1 MDVTG
6 GVSVRISAGELLDRL
21 AILRIKRD
29 RITDPARSSAVA
41 AEVRELEPAEA
52 AILATASDVTALAV
66 ELREVNATL
75 WDLED
80 EIRRHE
86 RQADF
91 GPGFIAAARGIAR
104 TNDRRSGLKHRINER
119 VGSRLVEAKC
129 YAP

>member
-6 GVSVRISAGELLDRL
+6 GCSVRVSAGELLDRL
-21 AILRIKRD
+21 AILRIKRERLGDPD
-29 RITDPARSSAVA
+29 RAAAVA

-52 AILATASDVTALAV
+52 VILAADASVRAFAGA
-66 ELREVNATL
+66 LREVNATL

-91 GPGFIAAARGIAR
+91 GPAFIAAARGIAHA
-104 TNDRRSGLKHRINER
+104 NDRRSGLKQRINEQ